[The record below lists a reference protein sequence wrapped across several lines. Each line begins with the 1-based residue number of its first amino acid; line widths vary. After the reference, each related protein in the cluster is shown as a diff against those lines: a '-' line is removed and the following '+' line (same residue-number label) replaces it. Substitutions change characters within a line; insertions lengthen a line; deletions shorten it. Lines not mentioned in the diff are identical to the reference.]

1 MIYTRLFYIS
11 EQEYSEATINVLLAT
26 WNKTPCF
33 GINSMI
39 IMLLSRK
46 STRFRTFIL
55 GNFVTNSDKIK
66 RLIYYFIVV
75 VRNQEKYSHL
85 PDQIIIH

>member
-1 MIYTRLFYIS
+1 
-11 EQEYSEATINVLLAT
+11 
-26 WNKTPCF
+26 
-33 GINSMI
+33 
-39 IMLLSRK
+39 
-46 STRFRTFIL
+46 L